1 MHSVRYES
9 RDELE
14 RGVEEM
20 RSRDWV
26 LWRVVGVPENALIA
40 SFIRRSSPVPS
51 RKQSAEG
58 PGSGPRGRLRSDRS
72 LARDT

>member
-1 MHSVRYES
+1 MHAVRYES

-20 RSRDWV
+20 RSQGWV

-40 SFIRRSSPVPS
+40 HFGRRSSAYPA
-51 RKQSAEG
+51 KSAGETDQG
-58 PGSGPRGRLRSDRS
+58 VGRED
-72 LARDT
+72 D